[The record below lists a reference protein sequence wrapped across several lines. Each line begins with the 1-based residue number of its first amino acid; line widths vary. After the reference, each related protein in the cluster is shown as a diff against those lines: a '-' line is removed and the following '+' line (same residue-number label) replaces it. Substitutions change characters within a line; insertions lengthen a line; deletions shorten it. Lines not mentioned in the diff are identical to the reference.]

1 MTDPKWQSDPR
12 DQEQAVERR
21 PDHQDP
27 TAVDHTRES
36 DASTINN
43 GGLGGGRPAGGARRT
58 PERAR
63 AEGEESDPVMP
74 GGDLDDNPTM
84 RTTI

>member
-1 MTDPKWQSDPR
+1 MTDRHSNR
-12 DQEQAVERR
+12 DALRQEQPVERR
-21 PDHQDP
+21 PDQEDP

-43 GGLGGGRPAGGARRT
+43 GGLAGGRPAGGARIT

-63 AEGEESDPVMP
+63 NEGNTSDPVMP
-74 GGDLDDNPTM
+74 DDDSTLNTK
-84 RTTI
+84 I